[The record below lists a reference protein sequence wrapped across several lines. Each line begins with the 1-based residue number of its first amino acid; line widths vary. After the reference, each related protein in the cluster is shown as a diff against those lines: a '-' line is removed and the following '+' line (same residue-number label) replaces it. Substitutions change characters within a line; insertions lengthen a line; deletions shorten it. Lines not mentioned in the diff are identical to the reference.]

1 MIFKDYYKILGL
13 DTNRVTMS
21 QIKDAYREQAKKYHP
36 DVNISNKKNEE
47 IFKDV
52 NEAYR
57 VLSNQSSKRKYDRMW
72 NHNVA
77 RARKN
82 MSYQESKRSKG
93 SLFSDFFKMFF
104 GTELDG
110 KKEKAEKVNKKE
122 SRRGEN
128 IETEIN
134 ISIED
139 AFRGKEQTIGL
150 RTVEGKLKKF
160 TVKVP
165 AGIQNDEKIRLVGQG
180 RPGIAGGKN
189 GDLFIRVRI
198 NEDSKFKLEGYD
210 LRTNLYITPWEAAL
224 STKVT
229 VNGINEDVQ
238 VYIPS
243 GIQSG
248 ETIVIEDN
256 GYRDGKGGRGNLI
269 FETKIMIPKH
279 PTAEEKAL
287 FTKLDEVS
295 KYNPR
300 TV

>member
-21 QIKDAYREQAKKYHP
+21 QIKVAYREQAKKFHP
-36 DVNISNKKNEE
+36 DVNISNRKNEE

-72 NHNVA
+72 NHNVGKA
-77 RARKN
+77 KKN
-82 MSYQESKRSKG
+82 VAYEESKRSKG
-93 SLFSDFFKMFF
+93 SVFSDFFKMFF
-104 GTELDG
+104 GADLDNEKEDVQD
-110 KKEKAEKVNKKE
+110 KKT

-165 AGIQNDEKIRLVGQG
+165 AGIQNNEKIRLVGQG
-180 RPGIAGGKN
+180 KPGVHGGKN
-189 GDLFIRVRI
+189 GDLFIKVKIDNDNR
-198 NEDSKFKLEGYD
+198 FKLDGYD
-210 LRTNLYITPWEAAL
+210 LRTNLYLTPWEAAL

-229 VNGINEDVQ
+229 VIGINEDVQ

-248 ETIVIEDN
+248 ENIIIEN
-256 GYRDGKGGRGNLI
+256 KGYKDGKGGRGNLI
-269 FETKIMIPKH
+269 LETKIMIPKH
-279 PTAEEKAL
+279 PTEEEKLL
-287 FTKLDEVS
+287 FTKLS
-295 KYNPR
+295 KLSNYNPR
-300 TV
+300 AI

>member
-13 DTNRVTMS
+13 NTNRVTMS

-47 IFKDV
+47 IFKDI

-82 MSYQESKRSKG
+82 MSYEESKRSKG

-104 GTELDG
+104 GTDLER
-110 KKEKAEKVNKKE
+110 KKEEKVNKKE

-180 RPGIAGGKN
+180 RPGVAGGKN

-248 ETIVIEDN
+248 ETIVIEDK

-269 FETKIMIPKH
+269 LETKIMIPKH

-287 FTKLDEVS
+287 FSKLDEVS

>member
-21 QIKDAYREQAKKYHP
+21 QIKVAYREQAKKFHP
-36 DVNISNKKNEE
+36 DVNISNRKNEE

-72 NHNVA
+72 NHNVGKA
-77 RARKN
+77 KKN
-82 MSYQESKRSKG
+82 VAYEESKRSKG
-93 SLFSDFFKMFF
+93 SVFSDFFKMFF
-104 GTELDG
+104 GADLDNEKEDVQD
-110 KKEKAEKVNKKE
+110 KKT

-165 AGIQNDEKIRLVGQG
+165 AGIQNNEKIRLVGQG
-180 RPGIAGGKN
+180 KPGVHGGKN
-189 GDLFIRVRI
+189 GDLFIKVKIDNDNR
-198 NEDSKFKLEGYD
+198 FKLEGYD
-210 LRTNLYITPWEAAL
+210 LRTNLYLTPWEAAL

-229 VNGINEDVQ
+229 VIGINEDVQ

-248 ETIVIEDN
+248 ENIIIEN
-256 GYRDGKGGRGNLI
+256 KGYKDGKGGRGNLI
-269 FETKIMIPKH
+269 LETRIMIPKH
-279 PTAEEKAL
+279 PTEEEKML
-287 FTKLDEVS
+287 FTKLS
-295 KYNPR
+295 KLSNYNPR
-300 TV
+300 AI

>member
-13 DTNRVTMS
+13 ETNRVTMS
-21 QIKDAYREQAKKYHP
+21 QIKVAYREQAKKYHP
-36 DVNISNKKNEE
+36 DVNISSKKNEE

-72 NHNVA
+72 NYHVG
-77 RARKN
+77 RAKKN
-82 MSYQESKRSKG
+82 MSYEESKRSKG
-93 SLFSDFFKMFF
+93 SVFSDFFKMFF
-104 GTELDG
+104 GAELDNEEEVVQD
-110 KKEKAEKVNKKE
+110 KKM

-165 AGIQNDEKIRLVGQG
+165 AGIQNNEKIRLVGQG
-180 RPGIAGGKN
+180 KPGVHGGKN
-189 GDLFIRVRI
+189 GDLFIKVKIDNDNR
-198 NEDSKFKLEGYD
+198 FKLEGYD
-210 LRTNLYITPWEAAL
+210 LRSNLYLTPWEAAL

-229 VNGINEDVQ
+229 INGINEDIS
-238 VYIPS
+238 VYVPA

-248 ETIVIEDN
+248 EKIEIEN
-256 GYRDGKGGRGNLI
+256 RGYKDGKGGRGKLI
-269 FETKIMIPKH
+269 LDTKIMIPKH
-279 PTAEEKAL
+279 PNEEELNL
-287 FTKLDEVS
+287 FKKFEEMS
-295 KYNPR
+295 KFNPR
-300 TV
+300 NG

>member
-21 QIKDAYREQAKKYHP
+21 QIKVAYREQAKKYHP

-72 NHNVA
+72 NRNVG
-77 RARKN
+77 KN
-82 MSYQESKRSKG
+82 KKENIYEESKRSKG

-104 GTELDG
+104 GAELDNEENVVQD
-110 KKEKAEKVNKKE
+110 KKV

-165 AGIQNDEKIRLVGQG
+165 AGIQSGEKIRLVGQG
-180 RPGIAGGKN
+180 KPGTHGGKS
-189 GDLFIRVRI
+189 GDLFIKVIIDNDNR
-198 NEDSKFKLEGYD
+198 FKLEGYD
-210 LRTNLYITPWEAAL
+210 LRTNLYLTPWEAAL

-229 VNGINEDVQ
+229 VIGINEDVQ

-248 ETIVIEDN
+248 ENIIIEN
-256 GYRDGKGGRGNLI
+256 KGYKDGKGGRGNLI
-269 FETKIMIPKH
+269 LETRIMIPKH
-279 PTAEEKAL
+279 PTEEEKML
-287 FTKLDEVS
+287 FTKLS
-295 KYNPR
+295 KLSNYNPR
-300 TV
+300 AI

>member
-21 QIKDAYREQAKKYHP
+21 QIKVAYREQAKKFHP
-36 DVNISNKKNEE
+36 DVNISNRKNEE

-72 NHNVA
+72 NHNVGKTK
-77 RARKN
+77 KN
-82 MSYQESKRSKG
+82 VAYEESKRSKG
-93 SLFSDFFKMFF
+93 SVFSDFFKMFF
-104 GTELDG
+104 GADLDNEKEDVQD
-110 KKEKAEKVNKKE
+110 KKT

-165 AGIQNDEKIRLVGQG
+165 AGIQNNEKIRLVGQG
-180 RPGIAGGKN
+180 KPGIHGGKN
-189 GDLFIRVRI
+189 GDLFIKVKIDNDNR
-198 NEDSKFKLEGYD
+198 FKLDGYD
-210 LRTNLYITPWEAAL
+210 LRTNLYLTPWEAAL

-229 VNGINEDVQ
+229 VIGINEDVQ

-248 ETIVIEDN
+248 ENIIIEN
-256 GYRDGKGGRGNLI
+256 KGYKDGKGGRGNLI
-269 FETKIMIPKH
+269 LETKIMIPKH
-279 PTAEEKAL
+279 PTEEEKLL
-287 FTKLDEVS
+287 FTKLS
-295 KYNPR
+295 KLSNYNPR
-300 TV
+300 AI